1 MEKSIQNSGL
11 NTPEEVKKALNIKE
25 VILNGNKIQL
35 NFWDQMDKPFLL
47 DKSAGELF
55 KFIVDSGENDQLSS
69 VLKSMVS
76 DRQQINREADIV
88 QGSIISTENMIKE
101 QQSVLDK
108 TKTMLENADRVID
121 MKEKY
126 DEYKSVKHLVDTYT
140 EAENEIKE
148 TRPKLLEDLGK
159 FDSYNI
165 LDYLIKDKLKEMI
178 DIRNKVKEWNSLNL
192 EEHNETELRNIISN
206 KENILK
212 NIDIHQNK
220 NLRNIVQSYNNIKI
234 DIENTSEAILKLE
247 KAIPSNTI
255 IDNLSL
261 LVELKNIKFNVDYMN
276 ETIIK
281 EQNNIEELNRKELEL
296 DEIRRNIKVC
306 PLCGQK
312 IGGEHVHRENVSE

>member
-1 MEKSIQNSGL
+1 MCGSESKGHAFMPDFFRNIQRFNGQFS
-11 NTPEEVKKALNIKE
+11 VIKR
-25 VILNGNKIQL
+25 IN
-35 NFWDQMDKPFLL
+35 
-47 DKSAGELF
+47 GELTVF
-55 KFIVDSGENDQLSS
+55 DTFPTLSEAIAYRDYLEENEWIL
-69 VLKSMVS
+69 
-76 DRQQINREADIV
+76 E
-88 QGSIISTENMIKE
+88 E
-101 QQSVLDK
+101 DK
-108 TKTMLENADRVID
+108 NDFEE
-121 MKEKY
+121 EKY